1 MKACHSFRHG
11 RHREVMRLLNDELI
25 YGRPDMQDLALLF
38 RASMLIL
45 SGQIGFAEDDL
56 KRILMKQ
63 KISNNVR
70 K

>member
-1 MKACHSFRHG
+1 
-11 RHREVMRLLNDELI
+11 MRLLNDELI